1 MYAIIKTGGKQYR
14 VQKDDVF
21 KIEKINAEAGD
32 TVTFDEVIAVGGD
45 TLTVG
50 TPFVEGTAVHAEV
63 VEQGKNDKVIIYKYK
78 AKKDYRKK
86 NGHRQP
92 YTLVKVTDIVSGGQ
106 KAAAAEKQDDV
117 KPSMSMKK
125 EELLAIA
132 NEKGIEVSSK
142 ATKAEILEAIASIN
156 AEGRPVWKPMHMQPI
171 YRLNPFVVKD
181 GNGRA
186 RSNAYIAGSVS
197 DVGMDIFNRGLCLPS
212 DNKMTVEQQERI
224 IEVIRAC
231 FE

>member
-50 TPFVEGTAVHAEV
+50 TPLVEGYAVQAEV
-63 VEQGKNDKVIIYKYK
+63 LEQGKNDKVIIYKYK

-92 YTLVKVTDIVSGGQ
+92 YTLVKVTDIVSGGA
-106 KAAAAEKQDDV
+106 KPVAKKEAAEATADDSV
-117 KPSMSMKK
+117 KANMSMKK
-125 EELLAIA
+125 DELLAIA
-132 NEKGIEVSSK
+132 EQRGVKVNSK
-142 ATKAEILEAIASIN
+142 ATKAEILEAIEA
-156 AEGRPVWKPMHMQPI
+156 K
-171 YRLNPFVVKD
+171 
-181 GNGRA
+181 
-186 RSNAYIAGSVS
+186 
-197 DVGMDIFNRGLCLPS
+197 
-212 DNKMTVEQQERI
+212 
-224 IEVIRAC
+224 
-231 FE
+231 